1 MNEYWRENGVWQI
14 LDFLSVSLGIKV
26 KSGPIK
32 VNQPFTY
39 ALLEKFE
46 IRHLGDN

>member
-26 KSGPIK
+26 KSGSDK
-32 VNQPFTY
+32 GKSTFY
-39 ALLEKFE
+39 
-46 IRHLGDN
+46 IRLVREV